1 LRILF
6 FKRGGIFLKKEDVS
20 STIIST
26 IETIEGLEAVR
37 KLEELVWSKEEAV
50 PVNQTM
56 AAVKNGGFV
65 LGAFFEQQLIGFQY
79 SFPGFDGKNSFLCS
93 HSLGIHPEF
102 RKYGIGEK
110 LKWAQK
116 ETAAEK
122 GYNLITWTYDPLET
136 VNGYLNLHKLDAVCS
151 TYLENVYGEMDDKLN
166 AGIPSDRFLV
176 EWVIN
181 DKKNSRKY
189 ESEKNYPRAIST
201 STMNGFSIPEKMD
214 LNHKSQ
220 TLLVPVPGNFQELK
234 KYSLSLGIAWR
245 EYTQAVFKHYFSM
258 GWRAV
263 DLVKDLEN
271 PNLYNYLLQKK

>member
-1 LRILF
+1 
-6 FKRGGIFLKKEDVS
+6 LKKEDVS
-20 STIIST
+20 SIIIRT

-65 LGAFFEQQLIGFQY
+65 LGAFFEKQLIGFQY
-79 SFPGFDGKNSFLCS
+79 SFSGFDGKSSYLCS

-116 ETAAEK
+116 KTAAEK

-136 VNGYLNLHKLDAVCS
+136 VNGYLNLHKLGAVCS

-176 EWVIN
+176 EWGIM
-181 DKKNSRKY
+181 DSKNVSKY
-189 ESEKNYPRAIST
+189 DMEGEYPQAIIT
-201 STMNGFSIPEKMD
+201 SISDGFLIPERIDVNLRSK
-214 LNHKSQ
+214 
-220 TLLVPVPGNFQELK
+220 TLFVPVPGNFQELK
-234 KYSLSLGIAWR
+234 KYNLSYGAAWR
-245 EYTQAVFKHYFSM
+245 EYTQKVFSHYFSS
-258 GWRAV
+258 GWKAV
-263 DLVKDLEN
+263 DLVKDRVN
-271 PNLYNYLLQKK
+271 PIQYNYLLQREETGDI

>member
-1 LRILF
+1 M
-6 FKRGGIFLKKEDVS
+6 KKEDVS
-20 STIIST
+20 SIIIRT
-26 IETIEGLEAVR
+26 IETIVGLEAVR

-65 LGAFFEQQLIGFQY
+65 LGAFSEKQLIGFQY
-79 SFPGFDGKNSFLCS
+79 SFPGFDGEKSYLCS

-116 ETAAEK
+116 KTAAEK

-136 VNGYLNLHKLDAVCS
+136 VNGYLNLHKLGAVCS

-176 EWVIN
+176 EWGIM
-181 DKKNSRKY
+181 DSKNVSKY
-189 ESEKNYPRAIST
+189 DMEGEYPQAIIT
-201 STMNGFSIPEKMD
+201 SISDGFLIPERIDVNLRSK
-214 LNHKSQ
+214 
-220 TLLVPVPGNFQELK
+220 TLFVPVPGNFQELK
-234 KYSLSLGIAWR
+234 KYNLSYGAAWR
-245 EYTQAVFKHYFSM
+245 EYTQKVFSHYFSS
-258 GWRAV
+258 GWKAV
-263 DLVKDLEN
+263 DLVKDRVN
-271 PNLYNYLLQKK
+271 PIQYNYLLQREETGDI

>member
-1 LRILF
+1 M
-6 FKRGGIFLKKEDVS
+6 KKDDVS
-20 STIIST
+20 SIIIRT

-65 LGAFFEQQLIGFQY
+65 LGAFFEKQLIGFQY
-79 SFPGFDGKNSFLCS
+79 SFPGFDGKRSYLCS

-110 LKWAQK
+110 LKWVQK
-116 ETAAEK
+116 ETAAAK
-122 GYNLITWTYDPLET
+122 GYDLITWTYDPLET
-136 VNGYLNLHKLDAVCS
+136 VNGYLNLHKLGAVCY

-181 DKKNSRKY
+181 DSKNTSKSGI
-189 ESEKNYPRAIST
+189 ENEYPLAIST
-201 STMNGFSIPEKMD
+201 RTEDGFLIPENID
-214 LNHKSQ
+214 LNHSSQ
-220 TLLVPVPGNFQELK
+220 NILVPVPGNFQELK
-234 KYSLSLGIAWR
+234 RYNLSLGIVWR
-245 EYTQAVFKHYFSM
+245 EYTQKVFTHYFSL
-258 GWRAV
+258 GWQAV
-263 DLVKDLEN
+263 DLVKDRHN
-271 PNLYNYLLQKK
+271 PLQYNYLLQRKETRGYQDGD

>member
-1 LRILF
+1 
-6 FKRGGIFLKKEDVS
+6 LKKEDVS
-20 STIIST
+20 SIIIRT
-26 IETIEGLEAVR
+26 IETIVGLEAVR

-65 LGAFFEQQLIGFQY
+65 LGAFSEKQLIGFQY
-79 SFPGFDGKNSFLCS
+79 SFPGFDGEKSYLCS

-116 ETAAEK
+116 KTAAEK

-136 VNGYLNLHKLDAVCS
+136 VNGYLNLHKLGAVCS

-176 EWVIN
+176 EWGIK
-181 DKKNSRKY
+181 DSKNVSKY
-189 ESEKNYPRAIST
+189 DMEGEYPQAIIT
-201 STMNGFSIPEKMD
+201 SIRDGFLIPERIDVNLRSK
-214 LNHKSQ
+214 
-220 TLLVPVPGNFQELK
+220 TLFVPVPGNFQELK
-234 KYSLSLGIAWR
+234 KYNLSYGSAWR
-245 EYTQAVFKHYFSM
+245 EYTQKVFSHYFSS
-258 GWRAV
+258 GWKAV
-263 DLVKDLEN
+263 DLVKDRVN
-271 PNLYNYLLQKK
+271 PNQYNYLLQREETGDI